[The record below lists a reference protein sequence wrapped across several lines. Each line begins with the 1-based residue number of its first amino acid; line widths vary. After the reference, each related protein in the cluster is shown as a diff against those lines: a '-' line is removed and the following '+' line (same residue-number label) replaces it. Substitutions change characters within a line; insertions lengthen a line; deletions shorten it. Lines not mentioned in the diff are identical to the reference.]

1 MEEVIKSVLEVYSG
15 QSPII
20 VKILTSI
27 GIARLFIKP
36 CMSLLEAYV
45 KATDNPL
52 DDKLPEKI
60 KSHKIYKLLVYSL
73 DWLASVKVKKQK

>member
-1 MEEVIKSVLEVYSG
+1 MEEVIKSVIEVYSG
-15 QSPII
+15 TSPLV
-20 VKILTSI
+20 VKLLTTI

-36 CMSLLEAYV
+36 CMGLLEAYV
-45 KATDNPL
+45 KATDDPL

-73 DWLASVKVKKQK
+73 DWLVSVKVKKK